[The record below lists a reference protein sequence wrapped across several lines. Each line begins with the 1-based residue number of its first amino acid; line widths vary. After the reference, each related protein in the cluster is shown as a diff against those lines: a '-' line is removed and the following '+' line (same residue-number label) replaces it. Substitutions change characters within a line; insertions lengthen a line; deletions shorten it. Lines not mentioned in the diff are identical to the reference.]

1 MNVLE
6 TKKEIIAKYPLEYI
20 SIMIG
25 LTGIGFFCLFICSFI
40 APTEEKKEI
49 ILLILG
55 ISVLLLVLS
64 IGFKRYKIILNR
76 DEIVEVPILG
86 KKKQIKF
93 AEIESV
99 KIRRSKA
106 ISIAGKKKKI
116 YIDPAV
122 TEYKEIFSTLSEMGF
137 IQAISS

>member
-1 MNVLE
+1 MRLKN
-6 TKKEIIAKYPLEYI
+6 II
-20 SIMIG
+20 
-25 LTGIGFFCLFICSFI
+25 
-40 APTEEKKEI
+40 
-49 ILLILG
+49 
-55 ISVLLLVLS
+55 
-64 IGFKRYKIILNR
+64 FKRYKIIFNR

-106 ISIAGKKKKI
+106 ISILGKKKKI

-122 TEYKEIFSTLSEMGF
+122 TEYRKFFPLYLRWDLSNLYHLIYKF
-137 IQAISS
+137 YF